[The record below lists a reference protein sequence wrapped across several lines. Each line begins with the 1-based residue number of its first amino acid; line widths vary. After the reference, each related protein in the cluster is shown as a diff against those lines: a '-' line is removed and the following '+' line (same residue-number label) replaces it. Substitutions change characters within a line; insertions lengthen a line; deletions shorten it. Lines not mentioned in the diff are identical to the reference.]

1 MQNKT
6 AVALGTFDG
15 VHKGHRAVLDLSRG
29 YENRVAVTFESPPK
43 SDITGKVGLITT
55 VKDKCDILKTLGFSE
70 VCLLDFGKV
79 RDMHADEFLDYL
91 KNKYSPSLIS
101 CGFNYRFGRGG
112 EGNKDTISAFCKK
125 NGMEFSCAEC
135 VYEDGKAVS
144 STAIR
149 DMLSKGLIE
158 CADRLLCKP
167 FSFEAEVIT
176 GDRRGR
182 TIGFPTVNQRY
193 PDELVRIKFGVYKTS
208 VLIDGRRYTGI
219 TNIGIR
225 PTYRSDFIIS
235 ETNILGFSGNLY
247 GKKLRIIPV
256 RFIRPEKRFSSAEE
270 LKSQIAEDYK
280 YIKEK

>member
-135 VYEDGKAVS
+135 
-144 STAIR
+144 
-149 DMLSKGLIE
+149 L
-158 CADRLLCKP
+158 
-167 FSFEAEVIT
+167 
-176 GDRRGR
+176 
-182 TIGFPTVNQRY
+182 
-193 PDELVRIKFGVYKTS
+193 
-208 VLIDGRRYTGI
+208 
-219 TNIGIR
+219 
-225 PTYRSDFIIS
+225 
-235 ETNILGFSGNLY
+235 
-247 GKKLRIIPV
+247 
-256 RFIRPEKRFSSAEE
+256 
-270 LKSQIAEDYK
+270 
-280 YIKEK
+280 